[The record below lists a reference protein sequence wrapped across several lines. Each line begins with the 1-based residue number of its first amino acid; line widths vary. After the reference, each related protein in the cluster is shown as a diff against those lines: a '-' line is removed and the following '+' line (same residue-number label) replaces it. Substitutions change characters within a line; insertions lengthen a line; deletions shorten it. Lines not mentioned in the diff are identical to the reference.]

1 MRIAWTLW
9 KRFLSAGSGRPASTV
24 SPVGVALAACLSVLV
39 GCQGEPTP
47 TRLELA
53 DLARFSEQYDGE
65 RVSTAGNVR
74 THPDPEHYWL
84 EDEDLNRVAVH
95 PDSAVNSL
103 VGERVR
109 IVGRFRFSREKGR
122 SIDAEE
128 VAVEADKSLQ

>member
-1 MRIAWTLW
+1 MRIARTLW
-9 KRFLSAGSGRPASTV
+9 KRFVAAGSGRPARTV
-24 SPVGVALAACLSVLV
+24 APAGVALVACLSVLV

-65 RVSTAGNVR
+65 RVSTAGHVR

-84 EDEDLNRVAVH
+84 EDDDLNRVAVH
-95 PDSAVNSL
+95 PDSAVKSL

-109 IVGRFRFSREKGR
+109 IVGRFRFSRDKGR
-122 SIDAEE
+122 SIEAEE
-128 VAVEADKSLQ
+128 VTVDALE

>member
-9 KRFLSAGSGRPASTV
+9 KRVVSAGSGRAACTV
-24 SPVGVALAACLSVLV
+24 SPAGVALVACLSVLV
-39 GCQGEPTP
+39 GCQGETAP
-47 TRLELA
+47 TRLELG

-65 RVSTAGNVR
+65 RVSTAGHVR

-95 PDSAVNSL
+95 PDSAVKSL

-109 IVGRFRFSREKGR
+109 IVGRFRFSRDAGR
-122 SIDAEE
+122 SIEAEE
-128 VAVEADKSLQ
+128 VTADAPE